1 MPHFAAVVLVLGMIW
16 LALATLCSLGDDL
29 TRAGVMA
36 GIGVCWVLTG
46 CLLAQRRPPR
56 DGPH

>member
-1 MPHFAAVVLVLGMIW
+1 MPNLSAVVLVLGMIW

-36 GIGVCWVLTG
+36 GIGLCWFIVGLT
-46 CLLAQRRPPR
+46 LARSRRPPG
-56 DGPH
+56 DQP